1 MIENN
6 HSSQDDLFKF
16 QHDLMNPQD
25 KIKFLEHIS
34 TCDFCS
40 EQFTN
45 SMIDETLAA
54 PPDMKNNILKAVK
67 RPEMQIVKKVIES
80 SKRMQ
85 LLWYSLKVGT
95 ATIGALAVLLLAM
108 NFSSNL
114 TTTKDHQTDIP
125 KETSASDED
134 AFSLTA
140 TIRNKMD
147 TFSSNILDFSNTIM
161 KTEVIDYDQKEK

>member
-1 MIENN
+1 MENN
-6 HSSQDDLFKF
+6 HSSQDDLLKF
-16 QHDLMNPQD
+16 QHDLMNPQE
-25 KIKFLEHIS
+25 KVKFLEHIS
-34 TCDFCS
+34 TCDFCT
-40 EQFTN
+40 EQFAN
-45 SMIDETLAA
+45 SMINEKLSA
-54 PPDMKNNILKAVK
+54 PPDMKKNILKAIK

-85 LLWYSLKVGT
+85 LLWYGLKVGT

-114 TTTKDHQTDIP
+114 TTAQDHQMDIP